1 MESIGA
7 LFSLPWYKIG
17 FVKAPTAEY
26 EAAERQV
33 DLEKASSAE
42 HEEHVVERITN
53 RTRKQ
58 FYQVNKSFYILFFLS
73 HLDNVSAQKGFHRQ
87 EHSEGPKL

>member
-1 MESIGA
+1 MESAGA

-33 DLEKASSAE
+33 DMEKASSAE
-42 HEEHVVERITN
+42 HEEHVVGEDH
-53 RTRKQ
+53 
-58 FYQVNKSFYILFFLS
+58 KSS
-73 HLDNVSAQKGFHRQ
+73 
-87 EHSEGPKL
+87 